1 MDVLPPALDS
11 ATLAWLAG
19 LLNFGMVLLLWYALV
34 ERAPDTRRIDR
45 VLAERRGVAAGTSR
59 VARLRP
65 DLVRLA
71 GTTVRRLDLL
81 RAKGVARWRELLAR
95 AGFRSRESLVV
106 FLFLKVAAPVV
117 AVPLALIFAA
127 GAPFSGQV
135 RLWVGA
141 VVALGGFFLPDLVL
155 ARMAARRLARLQRTL
170 PDALDLLVI
179 CAEAGLAADAALGRV
194 ARELAR
200 AAPEAAD
207 EFAVTAVELTVLPE
221 RRLALENLARRVP
234 LPGIRA
240 LTATL
245 VQTERYGTP
254 LAQAL
259 RVLAEELRERRLVR
273 AEEKAARLPAVL
285 TVPLIVFILP
295 ALFIVLAGPAV
306 LDIQDYLLR

>member
-1 MDVLPPALDS
+1 VHAMLS
-11 ATLAWLAG
+11 ATGPDTLAWVAG
-19 LLNFGMVLLLWYALV
+19 LLNFGTVLLLWYALV
-34 ERAPDTRRIDR
+34 ERAQNGRRVER
-45 VLAERRGVAAGTSR
+45 VLAERRGTTTRPSR

-65 DLVRLA
+65 RLVRLA
-71 GTTVRRLDLL
+71 GSTVRRLDLL
-81 RAKGVARWRELLAR
+81 GAKGVARWRLMLAR
-95 AGFRSRESLVV
+95 AGFRSRESLII
-106 FLFLKVAAPVV
+106 FLFARVAILVLT
-117 AVPLALIFAA
+117 VPLALLLMAS
-127 GAPFSGQV
+127 APFSPDV

-141 VVALGGFFLPDLVL
+141 GTALAGFFLPDLVL
-155 ARMAARRLARLQRTL
+155 ARMAARRIARLQRTL

-179 CAEAGLAADAALGRV
+179 CAEAGLAADAALARV

-200 AAPEAAD
+200 AAPEVAD

-221 RRLALENLARRVP
+221 RRMALDNLARRVP

-259 RVLAEELRERRLVR
+259 RVLAEELRERRLIR
-273 AEEKAARLPAVL
+273 AEEKAARLPAIL

-306 LDIQDYLLR
+306 LDIQDHLLR